1 VISHPNEELPA
12 GRPLKVSPC
21 YDALKAEGALYGCTW
36 GMETP
41 QFFTPGH
48 ANFIERPS
56 VRRSNAHDFVAG
68 EVSAVREAAGMFE
81 SAVYARYEVSG
92 PGAAQW
98 LDHLLASH
106 LPRVGRV
113 RLAPMLSPNG
123 KLMGDLTVSR
133 LADDRFWLIGSY
145 YLQAWHMRW
154 FDDHLPPGD
163 VTLRNLSDAW
173 MGFAMSGPASREI
186 ISRLTDR
193 DMSNAA
199 FPFLQCAEMRIVG
212 ANAVVARLS
221 LTGELGYEINVP
233 VTHQLALY
241 EALKSAGKDL
251 GLRSIGNRALDSVR
265 LEKSYGI
272 WNSEFTQSC
281 TPGMSNLA
289 QHVAFDKGDFIGSHA
304 ALRERD
310 TGAAKTLVTLCIDAS
325 DADAAGFEPVKFDGR
340 LVGCVTSGAYGHF
353 VKQSLALA
361 YVDRDVPTAAP
372 ELTVDVTGEPRAA
385 TILLEPAYDPKGL
398 RLRS

>member
-1 VISHPNEELPA
+1 
-12 GRPLKVSPC
+12 
-21 YDALKAEGALYGCTW
+21 
-36 GMETP
+36 METP
-41 QFFTPGH
+41 QFFTPGQTG
-48 ANFIERPS
+48 FVEQLT
-56 VRRSNAHDFVAG
+56 VRRSNAHDFVGA
-68 EVSAVREAAGMFE
+68 EVRATREAAGMFE

-92 PGAAQW
+92 HGAAKW
-98 LDHLLASH
+98 LDHLLASRS
-106 LPRVGRV
+106 PRVGRV

-133 LADDRFWLIGSY
+133 LAEDRFWLIGSY

-154 FDDHLPPGD
+154 FDDHLPPTG

-186 ISRLTDR
+186 ISRLVER

-199 FPFLQCAEMRIVG
+199 FPFLSCAQVQIVG
-212 ANAVVARLS
+212 TNAVVARLS

-241 EALKSAGKDL
+241 DALKSAGKDL
-251 GLRSIGNRALDSVR
+251 GLRSIGNRALDSLRV
-265 LEKSYGI
+265 EKSYGI

-289 QHVAFDKGDFIGSHA
+289 QHVAFDKGNFVGRDA
-304 ALRERD
+304 ALRERE
-310 TGAAKTLVTLCIDAS
+310 TGASKVLVTLHIDAT
-325 DADAAGFEPVKFDGR
+325 DADASGFEPVKCNGK
-340 LVGCVTSGAYGHF
+340 LVGCVTSGAYGHS

-361 YVDRDVPTAAP
+361 YVDRDIATARP
-372 ELTVDVTGEPRAA
+372 QLTVDVIGETRAA
-385 TILLEPAYDPKGL
+385 RILREPAYDPPGL